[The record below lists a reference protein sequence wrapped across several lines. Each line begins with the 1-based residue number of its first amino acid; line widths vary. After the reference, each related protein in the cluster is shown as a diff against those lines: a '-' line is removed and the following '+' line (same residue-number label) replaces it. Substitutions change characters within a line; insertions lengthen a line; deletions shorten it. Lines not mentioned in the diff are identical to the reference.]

1 LGSKS
6 SDQEKENLRRGGK
19 YKTGSGL
26 SSLPTKEEDSFD
38 KTVMVAD
45 RWKIKD
51 CGTTTGR
58 KEKEDLELVDPL
70 YGERVLALRVRNLTS
85 TSEKKNRRQ

>member
-1 LGSKS
+1 
-6 SDQEKENLRRGGK
+6 
-19 YKTGSGL
+19 
-26 SSLPTKEEDSFD
+26 
-38 KTVMVAD
+38 VAD